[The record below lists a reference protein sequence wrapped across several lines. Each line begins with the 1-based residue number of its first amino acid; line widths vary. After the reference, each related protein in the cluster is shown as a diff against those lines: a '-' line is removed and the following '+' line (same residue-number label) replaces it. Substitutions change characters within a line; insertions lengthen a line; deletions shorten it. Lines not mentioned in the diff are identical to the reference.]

1 MKDLTICKSPVELNL
16 KNYQLAGGPII
27 NQTRKLKDLKGI
39 FQDFRM
45 GIFPFT
51 SLPLPLAS

>member
-39 FQDFRM
+39 FPAMSF
-45 GIFPFT
+45 
-51 SLPLPLAS
+51 PLP